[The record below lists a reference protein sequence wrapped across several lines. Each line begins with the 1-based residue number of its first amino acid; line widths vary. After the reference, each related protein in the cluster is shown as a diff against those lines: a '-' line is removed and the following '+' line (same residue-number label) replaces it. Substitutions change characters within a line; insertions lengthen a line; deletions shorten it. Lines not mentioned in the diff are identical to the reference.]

1 MKKKIKLFLK
11 EIVPIIFGILIALYI
26 NNWNEN
32 SKNEKYIEQMIS
44 SINIE
49 LKETNEDIKETIPF
63 QNKLIDT
70 LEFYKND
77 DRISILDAMM
87 KTNGVQIPSIKVSS
101 WKAISNSRIE
111 LMEYSRVSALA
122 SIEDLKEIL
131 ESKTQLLLNFIYP
144 NVKETGVDKKE
155 LVILMIRDI
164 IFTELDIQ
172 QEIEEIV
179 EY

>member
-1 MKKKIKLFLK
+1 MKKNINSFIK
-11 EIVPIIFGILIALYI
+11 EIVTIILGILIALYI

-32 SKNEKYIEQMIS
+32 SKNEKYIDRMIS

-49 LKETNEDIKETIPF
+49 LKETNLDIKETIPF

-77 DRISILDAMM
+77 NKISILDIMRKA
-87 KTNGVQIPSIKVSS
+87 NGVQIPSIKISS
-101 WKAISNSRIE
+101 WKAISNSKIE
-111 LMEYSRVSALA
+111 LMEYERVSSLA
-122 SIEDLKEIL
+122 NIEDLKETL
-131 ESKTQLLLNFIYP
+131 LSKTQLLMNFIYP
-144 NVKETGVDKKE
+144 NVKQTGDDKKE
-155 LVILMIRDI
+155 LVILMMRDI
-164 IFTELDIQ
+164 IVTEIDIQ